1 MQGNTIFCI
10 YLVAHFCIESLRSL
24 ITSRQ
29 KQRKLQEVTGYLNF
43 VLYISKHSELRYKYH
58 VLHYLLPRVDTCNCC
73 ITRLIYKWREE

>member
-1 MQGNTIFCI
+1 MQGKTIFCI
-10 YLVAHFCIESLRSL
+10 SCSSFLYRKSE
-24 ITSRQ
+24 ITDYIQ
-29 KQRKLQEVTGYLNF
+29 AKTKLQRYLNF